1 MASTKPIHG
10 TIINKNEV
18 QDKVTGPVAV
28 SITLAIGLVYQ
39 DGANGWKNAP
49 TDGSI
54 HGKALFWNEKAL
66 VSTAT
71 IGEIGGTF
79 YGEGAKVV
87 GKADGV
93 ITADAWCKASTSF
106 ANGFIINSD
115 PANTTV
121 AGTYATA
128 TEAKDQIDAIRNWQR
143 AKVAIYKGHVLEVIG
158 NTTLPTSSAD
168 LETDCVFEITRG

>member
-1 MASTKPIHG
+1 MTTTSPIYG
-10 TIINKNEV
+10 TILNKNEV

-54 HGKALFWNEKAL
+54 HGRKLFWNEKAL

-71 IGEIGGTF
+71 LGEIGGTF

-87 GKADGV
+87 GKSDGV
-93 ITADAWCKASTSF
+93 ITADAWCKASTNF
-106 ANGFIINSD
+106 ANGFITNDD
-115 PANTTV
+115 PADATATIANTT
-121 AGTYATA
+121 TSN
-128 TEAKDQIDAIRNWQR
+128 EINNIRNWQR

-168 LETDCVFEITRG
+168 TETNCVFEITRG

>member
-1 MASTKPIHG
+1 MTTTSPIYG
-10 TIINKNEV
+10 TILNKNEV

-49 TDGSI
+49 TDGSVY
-54 HGKALFWNEKAL
+54 GRQLYWNEKSL

-71 IGEIGGTF
+71 LGEIGGTF

-87 GKADGV
+87 GKSDGV
-93 ITADAWCKASTSF
+93 ITSQAWCKAGTAI
-106 ANGFIINSD
+106 ANAFIINSD
-115 PANTTV
+115 PANTTL
-121 AGTYATA
+121 AATFA
-128 TEAKDQIDAIRNWQR
+128 DTEAEAAIDAIRNWQR
-143 AKVAIYKGHVLEVIG
+143 AKIAIYKGHVLEVIG

-168 LETDCVFEITRG
+168 TETNCVFEITRG